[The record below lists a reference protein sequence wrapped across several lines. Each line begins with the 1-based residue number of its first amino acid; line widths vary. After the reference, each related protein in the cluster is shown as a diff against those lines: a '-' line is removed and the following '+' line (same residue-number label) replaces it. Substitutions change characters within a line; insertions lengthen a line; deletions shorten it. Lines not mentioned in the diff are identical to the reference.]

1 MFVYHTD
8 GYRQKLQLQDNSE
21 LNSKTSG
28 MLICIFDPANLTR
41 YKKGE
46 QQKYSKRRYPINS
59 FTVPSNNKVSVQ
71 QYYTETIP
79 TLLLH

>member
-1 MFVYHTD
+1 MSVYHTD

-21 LNSKTSG
+21 LISKTSG

-46 QQKYSKRRYPINS
+46 TAEIYQKEVSYKFFYS
-59 FTVPSNNKVSVQ
+59 TQ
-71 QYYTETIP
+71 
-79 TLLLH
+79 